1 MASNCPTEYQE
12 CEVFHRY
19 LEMKG
24 IPHTHIGNESQ
35 LGGRAGIIRGARLKA
50 IGQSKGFPDYLLF
63 PRFTPGPKRLRIAI
77 EMKRRKGGAISAAQ
91 KWWIETL
98 GEAGFHC
105 AVCHGA
111 SEAIKFV
118 ESLLSAGAIDA
129 SA

>member
-63 PRFTPGPKRLRIAI
+63 PMTKNYDQRIPVAI
-77 EMKRRKGGAISAAQ
+77 EMKRCKGGAISAAQ

-118 ESLLSAGAIDA
+118 ESLLSAGVIDA

>member
-63 PRFTPGPKRLRIAI
+63 PLTKNFDQRIPVAI
-77 EMKRRKGGAISAAQ
+77 EMKRRKGGTISAAQ
-91 KWWIETL
+91 EWWIERL

-111 SEAIKFV
+111 AEAIKFV
-118 ESLLSAGAIDA
+118 ESLLSAGVIDA

>member
-63 PRFTPGPKRLRIAI
+63 PRFTLGTKRLRIAI
-77 EMKRRKGGAISAAQ
+77 EMKRQKGGTVSGAQ
-91 KWWIETL
+91 SYWMEVLNDAEFECYI
-98 GEAGFHC
+98 
-105 AVCHGA
+105 CHGA
-111 SEAIKFV
+111 AQAIKVV
-118 ESLLSAGAIDA
+118 EDLLK
-129 SA
+129 

>member
-1 MASNCPTEYQE
+1 MASNCPTEYAE
-12 CEVFHRY
+12 CQVFHRY

-63 PRFTPGPKRLRIAI
+63 PLTKNYDQRISVAI

-91 KWWIETL
+91 EWWIERL

-111 SEAIKFV
+111 AEAIEFV
-118 ESLLSAGAIDA
+118 ENLLSAGVIDA

>member
-1 MASNCPTEYQE
+1 MATSCPTEYAE
-12 CEVFHRY
+12 CQVFHRY

-63 PRFTPGPKRLRIAI
+63 PLTKNYDQRISVAI

-91 KWWIETL
+91 KWWIERL

-111 SEAIKFV
+111 DEAIELV
-118 ESLLSAGAIDA
+118 EKLLSAGVIDA